1 MYVPTSFAE
10 DRPDELQAIM
20 RSCSLPVL
28 VSQVRN
34 EGGARMVATHLPLMF
49 DGERLIGH
57 IARANKQWKQLDNSV
72 EAMAIF
78 SGVDGYVSPSYY
90 ATKRET
96 GRVVPTWNYEA
107 VHAYGRLEVIEDTDK
122 ILEIVTRLT
131 NTYESRREHPWQV
144 SDAPADYVA
153 MQLKG
158 IVGLVL
164 HVSRL
169 IGARKLSQ
177 NKTPADLE
185 GVIAG
190 QTRDNPPLARRMM
203 QAPNADKR
211 R

>member
-1 MYVPTSFAE
+1 
-10 DRPDELQAIM
+10 
-20 RSCSLPVL
+20 
-28 VSQVRN
+28 
-34 EGGARMVATHLPLMF
+34 MF

-57 IARANKQWKQLDNSV
+57 IARANKQWKELDTSV

-144 SDAPADYVA
+144 SDAPADYVG

-164 HVSRL
+164 HISRL
-169 IGARKLSQ
+169 VGSRKFSQ

-190 QTRDNPPLARRMM
+190 QTRDNPPLAKRMV
-203 QAPNADKR
+203 QALKSGK
-211 R
+211 

>member
-10 DRPDELQAIM
+10 ERPDELKAIM

-28 VSQVRN
+28 VSQARDEAGVR
-34 EGGARMVATHLPLMF
+34 MLATHLPLMF

-57 IARANKQWKQLDNSV
+57 IARANKQWKQLDTTV

-144 SDAPADYVA
+144 SDAPADYVG

-169 IGARKLSQ
+169 IGARKFSQ

-190 QTRDNPPLARRMM
+190 QTLDNPPLARRMM
-203 QAPNADKR
+203 QAPKR
-211 R
+211 G

>member
-1 MYVPTSFAE
+1 MYVPTSFTE
-10 DRPDELQAIM
+10 DRPEELKAIM

-28 VSQVRN
+28 ISQARDEDGV
-34 EGGARMVATHLPLMF
+34 RMVATHLPLMF

-57 IARANKQWKQLDNSV
+57 IARANKQWKQLEPSV

-169 IGARKLSQ
+169 VGARKFSQ
-177 NKTPADLE
+177 NKTPADLD

-190 QTRDNPPLARRMM
+190 QTLDNAPLARRMM
-203 QAPNADKR
+203 QAPKR
-211 R
+211 G

>member
-1 MYVPTSFAE
+1 MYVPTSFGE
-10 DRPDELQAIM
+10 ERPDELQAIM

-28 VSQVRN
+28 VSQARDESGVRL
-34 EGGARMVATHLPLMF
+34 VATHLPLMF
-49 DGERLIGH
+49 DGERLTGH
-57 IARANKQWKQLDNSV
+57 IARANKQWKQLDTSV

-107 VHAYGRLEVIEDTDK
+107 VHAYGRLEVIEDTVK

-144 SDAPADYVA
+144 SDAPSDYVA
-153 MQLKG
+153 TQLKG

-169 IGARKLSQ
+169 IGARKFSQ

-190 QTRDNPPLARRMM
+190 QTRDNPPLAHRMM
-203 QAPNADKR
+203 QVPKR
-211 R
+211 G